1 MQELLGTYPVR
12 NLQEMD
18 VADNYFV
25 AHKYNFSSPDRR
37 QYAQELAYT
46 MKTAGL
52 DVPEHIM
59 DYTGPR
65 RGDISAGIHFRKV
78 NSPES
83 FHARL
88 DAIEKIASY
97 AEDSEVLT
105 RLDRID
111 HEIGLNRRYHVI
123 PDPVQTLFMSEKTAM
138 LADEVWRGDTD
149 SLRRSKLENWVKSSH
164 YHELMKKHFR
174 FDLVD
179 GLRTDPWPVFSSL
192 PDPHKKIIAR
202 MCNDE
207 SIGSRPSGQS
217 NNDVG
222 GALDTE
228 ELYQPASETL
238 KELERLHGTNKD
250 RILSRLSRL

>member
-1 MQELLGTYPVR
+1 MQELLGKYPVR
-12 NLQEMD
+12 NVQEMN

-25 AHKYNFSSPDRR
+25 AHRYDFNSPDRR
-37 QYAQELAYT
+37 QYAQGLSYA

-52 DVPEHIM
+52 NVPDHIL

-65 RGDISAGIHFRKV
+65 RGDISSGISFRKT

-83 FHARL
+83 FHPRL
-88 DAIEKIASY
+88 DAIEKIANY
-97 AEDSEVLT
+97 ASDEEVLS
-105 RLDRID
+105 RLDKID
-111 HEIGLNRRYHVI
+111 HEIGLSRRYHII

-138 LADEVWRGDTD
+138 LADQVWRGDTN
-149 SLRRSKLENWVKSSH
+149 SLRRSKLETWVQSSH
-164 YHELMKKHFR
+164 YHEIMKKHFPYE
-174 FDLVD
+174 LVD
-179 GLRTDPWPVFSSL
+179 GLRADPWPVFSSL

-222 GALDTE
+222 GALETE
-228 ELYQPASETL
+228 ELYQPADKALS
-238 KELERLHGTNKD
+238 ELERLHGTNKD